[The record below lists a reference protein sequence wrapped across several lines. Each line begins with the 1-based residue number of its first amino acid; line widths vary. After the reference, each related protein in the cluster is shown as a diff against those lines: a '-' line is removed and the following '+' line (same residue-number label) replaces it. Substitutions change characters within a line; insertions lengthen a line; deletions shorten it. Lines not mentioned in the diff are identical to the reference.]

1 MPKIKINI
9 EFVAHRFNFSKLSG
23 LFLLFLALAASLTIQ
38 AQTGTIRGTIVDDKT
53 NEPLIGASV
62 LVEGTTSGAAADLDG
77 NYVIHNVAPGTYVLR
92 ASYVAYRPVI
102 IQNVVVEKD
111 TETVLNFVMETDDL
125 SLEEVVVVATVRKE
139 SERILL
145 MDQKGAT
152 VIRESVGAQQLSMQ
166 GVSDLATATS
176 KITGVVK
183 SEGSGEVFVRGL
195 GDRYLSTTMNDLPI
209 PSDDVDKKNIDLG
222 LFSTG
227 VIQNVGITKTY
238 SPEGYIDQAAGNVN
252 IISKE
257 FVDQFSIELQ
267 GGANSSLLSGGV
279 FGDFKVTPNKD
290 NTFLTFYN
298 REYNLV
304 DAITKQSWD
313 PHSMS
318 FPVDLGISAL
328 GGKEFN
334 ISDKTLSLFYSVSYK
349 SNYAHSTGVYKR
361 FNSNTIYSDFSDT
374 ETWTSNENLTGL
386 LNLAYRFNTN
396 HKLNYNLLF
405 INKLTDQVYE
415 QGRNGSGYKFD
426 MDEISNSFFARDMNT
441 RTTMLIVNQLLGDHR
456 FSETNKM
463 EWGVSYNRVAADEP
477 NRIRNYTGFDNN
489 TLYFSYR
496 IADFENRKSSQEID
510 DNEIN
515 GYLRNKLDFNRGNH
529 SYHLNYGVTYRNK
542 QRDFSNQFVGVQLVG
557 VRKEDDNVDD
567 ITSIFTS
574 PSFDSGKIKTIP
586 PDIYHA
592 TLDALGGY
600 VSAGIDYG
608 NLEGN
613 VGVRYEYD
621 RIDVQWD
628 INNDDPLREPKIKK
642 TYKQFYPSFNLK
654 YALNDKN
661 NLRLS
666 GSKTITLPEFK
677 EIAPFAYTSP
687 NSTIIQGTPELK
699 ASENWNGDLKWE
711 YFPSVDEL
719 ISVAGFYKNINDPIN
734 ITSLTGGAGYL
745 VYANTGER
753 ASVFGLEAEARLN
766 LYKTDDNVV
775 RMILNGT
782 KMWVEQDLLEA
793 YQYNNKTTSGLQGAS
808 EFIANLN
815 VSYENKKNK
824 WLASISGNYSSDR
837 IFAMGSPKDAAN
849 RDYLYNDEIIENGF
863 ITLDAVLSKGFG
875 NHFSLKITALNLLN
889 PEIKMTQNLR
899 DLNTR
904 VEENYV
910 VESYKKGV
918 KLQLSLNYTF

>member
-1 MPKIKINI
+1 MKLNI
-9 EFVAHRFNFSKLSG
+9 EFVTQRFDLSKLSI
-23 LFLLFLALAASLTIQ
+23 LFIFLLAVSFTVQ
-38 AQTGTIRGTIVDDKT
+38 AQTGTIRGTIVDAKT

-62 LVEGTTSGAAADLDG
+62 LVEGTTNGAAADLDG
-77 NYVIHNVAPGTYVLR
+77 NYIIHNVTAGTYVLR
-92 ASYVAYRPVI
+92 ASYVAYRPVS
-102 IQNVVVEKD
+102 IQNVVVENG

-195 GDRYLSTTMNDLPI
+195 GDRYLSTTMNNLPI
-209 PSDDVDKKNIDLG
+209 PSDEIDKKNIDLG

-227 VIQNVGITKTY
+227 VIQNVGISKTY
-238 SPEGYIDQAAGNVN
+238 SSEGYIDQAAGNVN

-267 GGANSSLLSGGV
+267 GGANSSLLSNGV
-279 FGDFKVTPNKD
+279 FGDFKVSPNRD
-290 NTFLTFYN
+290 NIFLTFYN

-313 PHSMS
+313 PRTKS
-318 FPVDLGISAL
+318 FPVDFGVSAM
-328 GGKEFN
+328 GGKEFK
-334 ISDKTLSLFYSVSYK
+334 ISEKTLSLFYTLSYK
-349 SNYAHSTGVYKR
+349 SDYAHSTGVYKR
-361 FNSNTIYSDFSDT
+361 FNSNTVYSDFSDT
-374 ETWTSNENLTGL
+374 ESWTSNENLTGL
-386 LNLAYRFNTN
+386 LNLAYRINTN

-415 QGRNGSGYKFD
+415 QGRNGNGYKFD
-426 MDEISNSFFARDMNT
+426 MDEISNSFFTRDMNT

-456 FSETNKM
+456 FSETNKV
-463 EWGVSYNRVAADEP
+463 EWGVGYNMVASDEP
-477 NRIRNYTGFDNN
+477 NRIRTYTGFDNN

-496 IADFENRKSSQEID
+496 ISDFENRKSSQEID
-510 DNEIN
+510 DKEIN
-515 GYLRNKLDFNRGNH
+515 GYLRNKLDFNLGGH
-529 SYHLNYGVTYRNK
+529 SYQLNYGVTYRNK
-542 QRDFSNQFVGVQLVG
+542 QRDFSNQFVGVQLMG
-557 VRKEDDNVDD
+557 VRKDDDNVDD
-567 ITSIFTS
+567 ITSIFIS

-586 PDIYHA
+586 ADIYNA
-592 TLDALGGY
+592 TLNALGGY
-600 VSAGIDYG
+600 ATVGFDYG
-608 NLEGN
+608 DLEGN
-613 VGVRYEYD
+613 VGVRYEQD
-621 RIDVQWD
+621 QIDVQWD
-628 INNDDPLREPKIKK
+628 INNDDPLREPYIKK

-699 ASENWNGDLKWE
+699 ASESWNADLKWE
-711 YFPSVDEL
+711 YFQSADEL
-719 ISVAGFYKNINDPIN
+719 ISVAGFYKNISDPIN
-734 ITSLTGGAGYL
+734 ISSLTGGAGYL
-745 VYANTGER
+745 VYANTGKE
-753 ASVFGLEAEARLN
+753 ANVFGLEAEARLN

-793 YQYNNKTTSGLQGAS
+793 YQYDNKTTSGLQGAS
-808 EFIANLN
+808 EFIANLSF
-815 VSYENKKNK
+815 SYENKQNK
-824 WLASISGNYSSDR
+824 WLASLSGNYSSDR
-837 IFAMGSPKDAAN
+837 IFAMGSPKDAEN
-849 RDYLYNDEIIENGF
+849 RDYLYNDEIIEKGF
-863 ITLDAVLSKGFG
+863 VSLDAVLSKDLTD
-875 NHFSLKITALNLLN
+875 HFSVKMIARNLLN
-889 PEIKMTQNLR
+889 PEMKMTQNLR

-904 VEENYV
+904 EVKNHV